1 LAYKEYKTLDLTE
14 TARNILDFW
23 KEHKI
28 YEKSVENREGKQR
41 FVFYEGPPSA
51 NGMPGIHHALGR
63 TIKDI
68 FCRYKT
74 QKGYQVHRKS
84 GWDTHGLPVE
94 LQVEKRLGIKK
105 EDIGTKISVA
115 EYNEECRKDV
125 MKFTDVWEELTEKL
139 GYWLDLKHP
148 YITYDRDYIETLWYL
163 LKELFKKGLLYKG
176 YTIQPYSPAAG
187 TGLSSHELNQ
197 PGTYRLVKDVS
208 AVAQF
213 YAKEID
219 AYFLAWTTTPWT
231 LPSNTALAVG
241 ENINYV
247 KIKTFNPYT
256 NAIQEVILAK
266 DTVKNFFKPE
276 LENTSFED
284 YKQDGKNIPWQVL
297 AEMKGKEL
305 EGIRYEQLLPYV
317 QPEGDAFRVIT
328 GDFVTTDE
336 GTGIVH
342 IAPTFGAD
350 DMRVAQKNNIPALTV
365 SDPENSLKQIPLV
378 DKTGKFVDQ
387 VTDFAGRYVKNYR
400 DEADYVDVNVDIVVK
415 LKKEGKAFKS
425 EKFEHNYPHCWR
437 TDKPVLYYPLEAWF
451 IKTTAVK
458 DRMIELNNTI
468 NWKPASTGT
477 GRFGNWLENLVDW
490 NLSRSRFW
498 GTPLPI
504 WSTED
509 GAETKCIG
517 SLEELRE
524 EVKKSIEAG
533 FMEEELSEDF
543 DLHRPYVDDVIL
555 VSDTGA
561 KMTRTPDVIDVWFD
575 SGAMPYAQWHYP
587 FENKDK
593 FDKNFPAD
601 FIAEGVDQT
610 RGWFFTLHAIAAMLF
625 DSVAFKTV
633 VSNGLILDKNGNKMS
648 KRLGNVVDPFNTMEK
663 YGTDATRWYMVFN
676 ASPWDNL
683 KFDLDGLD
691 EVRKKFFGTLHNV
704 YSFFALYANVDN
716 FDFSEDTIP
725 VNERPEID
733 RWIMSLLQTLIIEVE
748 ASLDDYEPTRA
759 TRAIYDF
766 VVDHLSNWY
775 VRLCRRRFW
784 KGEYTKDKIA
794 AYQTLYECLVTVAK
808 LSAPFAPF
816 YMDQLFRDLNAV
828 TSLEN
833 AISVHLTD
841 FPTPQHIII
850 NKDLEERM
858 QMAQDISSLVLSLRK
873 KSKIKVRQPLSK
885 IMIPVLDPKMQHQ
898 LEDVK
903 NLILSEVNV
912 KQLEFLHDTTGLLVK
927 KVKPDFKRLGPK
939 YGQKMKDIQSA
950 VQEMSQQDIAEL
962 ENNKVIVFNIKGESV
977 PVLLEDVEVLSEDIP
992 GWLVASQGRLT
1003 VALDV
1008 SLTPELINE
1017 GIAREL
1023 VNRIQQMRKN
1033 KGLELTDHIEV
1044 KIEDQPEV
1052 VSAVNE
1058 FKDYIC
1064 TEILADELYITDELN
1079 GESES
1084 VEIDETNLRIEIKRI

>member
-1 LAYKEYKTLDLTE
+1 
-14 TARNILDFW
+14 
-23 KEHKI
+23 
-28 YEKSVENREGKQR
+28 
-41 FVFYEGPPSA
+41 
-51 NGMPGIHHALGR
+51 
-63 TIKDI
+63 
-68 FCRYKT
+68 
-74 QKGYQVHRKS
+74 
-84 GWDTHGLPVE
+84 
-94 LQVEKRLGIKK
+94 
-105 EDIGTKISVA
+105 
-115 EYNEECRKDV
+115 
-125 MKFTDVWEELTEKL
+125 
-139 GYWLDLKHP
+139 
-148 YITYDRDYIETLWYL
+148 
-163 LKELFKKGLLYKG
+163 
-176 YTIQPYSPAAG
+176 
-187 TGLSSHELNQ
+187 
-197 PGTYRLVKDVS
+197 
-208 AVAQF
+208 
-213 YAKEID
+213 
-219 AYFLAWTTTPWT
+219 
-231 LPSNTALAVG
+231 
-241 ENINYV
+241 
-247 KIKTFNPYT
+247 
-256 NAIQEVILAK
+256 
-266 DTVKNFFKPE
+266 
-276 LENTSFED
+276 
-284 YKQDGKNIPWQVL
+284 
-297 AEMKGKEL
+297 
-305 EGIRYEQLLPYV
+305 
-317 QPEGDAFRVIT
+317 
-328 GDFVTTDE
+328 
-336 GTGIVH
+336 
-342 IAPTFGAD
+342 
-350 DMRVAQKNNIPALTV
+350 
-365 SDPENSLKQIPLV
+365 
-378 DKTGKFVDQ
+378 
-387 VTDFAGRYVKNYR
+387 
-400 DEADYVDVNVDIVVK
+400 
-415 LKKEGKAFKS
+415 
-425 EKFEHNYPHCWR
+425 
-437 TDKPVLYYPLEAWF
+437 
-451 IKTTAVK
+451 
-458 DRMIELNNTI
+458 
-468 NWKPASTGT
+468 
-477 GRFGNWLENLVDW
+477 
-490 NLSRSRFW
+490 
-498 GTPLPI
+498 
-504 WSTED
+504 
-509 GAETKCIG
+509 
-517 SLEELRE
+517 
-524 EVKKSIEAG
+524 
-533 FMEEELSEDF
+533 
-543 DLHRPYVDDVIL
+543 
-555 VSDTGA
+555 
-561 KMTRTPDVIDVWFD
+561 
-575 SGAMPYAQWHYP
+575 
-587 FENKDK
+587 
-593 FDKNFPAD
+593 
-601 FIAEGVDQT
+601 
-610 RGWFFTLHAIAAMLF
+610 
-625 DSVAFKTV
+625 
-633 VSNGLILDKNGNKMS
+633 
-648 KRLGNVVDPFNTMEK
+648 
-663 YGTDATRWYMVFN
+663 
-676 ASPWDNL
+676 
-683 KFDLDGLD
+683 
-691 EVRKKFFGTLHNV
+691 
-704 YSFFALYANVDN
+704 
-716 FDFSEDTIP
+716 
-725 VNERPEID
+725 
-733 RWIMSLLQTLIIEVE
+733 VE